1 MRFPI
6 RITLFFAFTT
16 FLVFLSS
23 CSKEGGAPQGNTNA
37 VFDSSQTAKAVTV
50 TEKEHRI
57 YIRPKVGNSYY
68 YRIVQHSSSTSNG
81 SAPGQPDAHQSATTD
96 NYIYIHQTIRGIRAD
111 SSIDMLF
118 KFDSMSV
125 KAVQDTIK
133 VDLSSNRAADRSDPR
148 FSSFAALLGE
158 DIGVIITKFGD
169 VKEVYGTTN
178 IIEKIMKPYP
188 DSIKMKQG
196 EYIKNQINAR
206 IGQYVLETLMH
217 YPDQPL
223 AKDSTQKK
231 DYEENVPISPSVT
244 FPMQINIR
252 QSLTGF
258 EERADKV
265 LAIFTTNSTARPVRS
280 VIEEGPV
287 KATLQNFT
295 MSTKE
300 DIRVEDATGML
311 VYRNVIEEKTYALS
325 IESSQAAGK
334 TIKTDE
340 RAKSTTKV
348 ELLK

>member
-1 MRFPI
+1 MFFPI
-6 RITLFFAFTT
+6 
-16 FLVFLSS
+16 FLSS
-23 CSKEGGAPQGNTNA
+23 CSKEGSAPQGSSNA

-68 YRIVQHSSSTSNG
+68 YRIVQHSTSMSNG
-81 SAPGQPDAHQSATTD
+81 SAPGQPDAHRSASTD
-96 NYIYIHQTIRGIRAD
+96 NFIYVHQTIRGIRAD
-111 SSIDMLF
+111 SSIDMMF

-125 KAVQDTIK
+125 KAMQDTIK
-133 VDLSSNRAADRSDPR
+133 VDLSSNRAADRNDPR
-148 FSSFAALLGE
+148 FASFAALLGE

-188 DSIKMKQG
+188 DSVKIKEG
-196 EYIKNQINAR
+196 EFIKNQINAR

-231 DYEENVPISPSVT
+231 DYEDNIPVAASVQ
-244 FPMQINIR
+244 FPMQISIR

-258 EERADKV
+258 EERNDKV
-265 LAIFTTNSTARPVRS
+265 LAIFSTISTARPVRS

-300 DIRVEDATGML
+300 DIRVEDPTGML
-311 VYRNVIEEKTYALS
+311 VYRNVIEEKTYSLN

-334 TIKTDE
+334 TIQTDE
-340 RAKSTTKV
+340 KAKSTTKV